1 MLDSHKPTDVCLTAV
16 TSCRRSKEGLS
27 LTREVCTTAGTPHAH
42 RRVGGSDDPWSAAL
56 AAAFRREYGVC
67 FRSALRV
74 VRERWLAEEVV
85 QEAFLAA
92 WQHGPTRFDPRR
104 GPLELWLITL
114 TRHKAI
120 DAVRHAEHVK
130 RVRRHEEG
138 DLHSATSKEL
148 TEDLLL
154 RSQAADGLRDRIR
167 SLPVAQ
173 QRVLLLAYWA
183 GLSQSQIAQCD
194 AIPLGTVKTRTS
206 AGLAHLRIL
215 LLDPIDA

>member
-1 MLDSHKPTDVCLTAV
+1 M
-16 TSCRRSKEGLS
+16 
-27 LTREVCTTAGTPHAH
+27 TRGVCTTQGTPHAH
-42 RRVGGSDDPWSAAL
+42 RRAGRPDDPWSAAL
-56 AAAFRREYGVC
+56 AAAFRLDYGVC

-74 VRERWLAEEVV
+74 VRDQGLAEEVV

-92 WQHGPTRFDPRR
+92 CQHGPTRFDPRR

-130 RVRRHEEG
+130 RVRRHEEAE
-138 DLHSATSKEL
+138 LHSATSKEL

-154 RSQAADGLRDRIR
+154 RSQAADGLRNRIQ
-167 SLPVAQ
+167 SLPLAQ

-183 GLSQSQIAQCD
+183 GLSQSQIVQRD
-194 AIPLGTVKTRTS
+194 AIPLGTGEDQDIGRSRSLTHP
-206 AGLAHLRIL
+206 A
-215 LLDPIDA
+215 P

>member
-1 MLDSHKPTDVCLTAV
+1 
-16 TSCRRSKEGLS
+16 
-27 LTREVCTTAGTPHAH
+27 VCTTQGTPHAH
-42 RRVGGSDDPWSAAL
+42 RRAGRPDDPWSAAL
-56 AAAFRREYGVC
+56 AAAFRLEYGVC

-74 VRERWLAEEVV
+74 VRDQWLAEEVV

-92 WQHGPTRFDPRR
+92 WQHGPTRFDPRQ
-104 GPLELWLITL
+104 GPLALWLITL

-120 DAVRHAEHVK
+120 DAVRHVEHVK
-130 RVRRHEEG
+130 RVRRPEEAE
-138 DLHSATSKEL
+138 LHSATSKEL

-154 RSQAADGLRDRIR
+154 RSQAADGLRNRIQ
-167 SLPVAQ
+167 SLPLSQ

-183 GLSQSQIAQCD
+183 GLSQSQIAQRD

>member
-1 MLDSHKPTDVCLTAV
+1 M
-16 TSCRRSKEGLS
+16 
-27 LTREVCTTAGTPHAH
+27 TREVCTTAGTPHAH
-42 RRVGGSDDPWSAAL
+42 RRAGGSDDPWSAAL
-56 AAAFRREYGVC
+56 AAAFRLEYGVC
-67 FRSALRV
+67 FRLALRV

-130 RVRRHEEG
+130 RVRRHEEAE
-138 DLHSATSKEL
+138 LHSATSKEL

-167 SLPVAQ
+167 SLPVAPAAGPTAC
-173 QRVLLLAYWA
+173 LLGGAVAVADRSMRRDPA
-183 GLSQSQIAQCD
+183 GHGEDQDIGRSPSLTHPA
-194 AIPLGTVKTRTS
+194 P
-206 AGLAHLRIL
+206 
-215 LLDPIDA
+215 